1 MKKRGAASTNSINE
15 AVRDILHPPGSDKA
29 EIEIGN
35 KRFRVGDK
43 VMQTRNIEGAANGD
57 IGFVSKVYNHSDI
70 DPETEIDDDDEYVL
84 AVQFYDDEPAVKYT
98 KDDTFNLE
106 MAYAITIHKS
116 QGSEFPKVII
126 PLFSSMSFFLRR
138 NLFYTAVTRSREQVI
153 ILSDGNSLIK
163 AMEME
168 DTSLRNTVLGSLV

>member
-1 MKKRGAASTNSINE
+1 
-15 AVRDILHPPGSDKA
+15 
-29 EIEIGN
+29 
-35 KRFRVGDK
+35 
-43 VMQTRNIEGAANGD
+43 MQTRNIEGAANGD

-116 QGSEFPKVII
+116 QRQRISKRLTIPTLQFDEFLPA
-126 PLFSSMSFFLRR
+126 S
-138 NLFYTAVTRSREQVI
+138 
-153 ILSDGNSLIK
+153 
-163 AMEME
+163 
-168 DTSLRNTVLGSLV
+168 

>member
-1 MKKRGAASTNSINE
+1 MAFIKALVKRSVDIGISNDVQILCPMKKRGAASTNSINE
-15 AVRDILHPPGSDKA
+15 AVRDILNPPGSDKA

-57 IGFVSKVYNHSDI
+57 IGFVSKVYSHSDM
-70 DPETEIDDDDEYVL
+70 DSETEMDDDDEYVL

-106 MAYAITIHKS
+106 MA
-116 QGSEFPKVII
+116 
-126 PLFSSMSFFLRR
+126 LRLR
-138 NLFYTAVTRSREQVI
+138 F
-153 ILSDGNSLIK
+153 IK
-163 AMEME
+163 AKAAN
-168 DTSLRNTVLGSLV
+168 SQR

>member
-1 MKKRGAASTNSINE
+1 M
-15 AVRDILHPPGSDKA
+15 
-29 EIEIGN
+29 
-35 KRFRVGDK
+35 
-43 VMQTRNIEGAANGD
+43 
-57 IGFVSKVYNHSDI
+57 SKVYNHSDI
-70 DPETEIDDDDEYVL
+70 DSKTEMDDDDEYVL

-163 AMEME
+163 AIEME
-168 DTSLRNTVLGSLV
+168 DTSLRNTVLGALV

>member
-1 MKKRGAASTNSINE
+1 M
-15 AVRDILHPPGSDKA
+15 
-29 EIEIGN
+29 
-35 KRFRVGDK
+35 
-43 VMQTRNIEGAANGD
+43 
-57 IGFVSKVYNHSDI
+57 SKVYNHSDI

-126 PLFSSMSFFLRR
+126 PLFLRR

-163 AMEME
+163 AIEME
-168 DTSLRNTVLGSLV
+168 DTSLRNTVLGALV